1 MLLWRLTAPVGHALG
16 LQNAQCFMLANQ
28 NVYNMRCERLG
39 GSTRV
44 QVLPVANRHLALRCR
59 EDKSKLVHGQD
70 DHSEKRHKTA
80 GEAGWHVSRYLIWAT
95 VPGAQ
100 NIAVANLLN
109 GTCGMCSPLEWAL
122 LTEAEE
128 LPCDNPFVTRFVQ
141 RGLMVNFDERAA
153 LQTLGRAA
161 CAIPQVVS
169 LTICPTMGC
178 NFDCPYC
185 FSTHHGK
192 KMSPQVQDDVV
203 SLAERML
210 DASGAQRLD
219 ITWFGGEPLLAPQII
234 ESLSSRLISLVERR
248 GGTYSASIITNG
260 YLLTQEVA
268 DMLTAAKVEHAQVT
282 IDGIGATHDATRR
295 LADGRPTFDRIVANL
310 RDNKLGFHVHVR
322 CNVYEQNCGEFDNLR
337 AYMER
342 VARASG
348 NNITC
353 FPALVRDN
361 AVADMRGQ
369 QVDLASDADIGDLL
383 VFQRVRHFG
392 PSRGSYCGAHS
403 LWDVGIDEQGRLH
416 KCWEAVDKPA
426 LSFGTAHDW
435 NPADPLATA
444 SPPDNLTKFL
454 NAALPTSD
462 AECLD
467 CVWLPL
473 CAGGC
478 PYRRLFESK
487 ACVAYKDD
495 PQTFVRALYA
505 HMRA

>member
-1 MLLWRLTAPVGHALG
+1 M
-16 LQNAQCFMLANQ
+16 
-28 NVYNMRCERLG
+28 
-39 GSTRV
+39 
-44 QVLPVANRHLALRCR
+44 
-59 EDKSKLVHGQD
+59 VHGQG
-70 DHSEKRHKTA
+70 DHMGERRKTA

-95 VPGAQ
+95 VPGARGV
-100 NIAVANLLN
+100 AVANLFN
-109 GTCGMCSPLEWAL
+109 GTCGICSPIEWAL
-122 LTEAEE
+122 LAEADD
-128 LPCDNPFVTRFVQ
+128 LPRDHPFVARFAR

-161 CAIPQVVS
+161 CAGPQGVS

-185 FSTHHGK
+185 FSAHHGK
-192 KMSPQVQDDVV
+192 AMSRKVQDDVV
-203 SLAERML
+203 SLAQRML
-210 DASGAQRLD
+210 DASGAQVLSV
-219 ITWFGGEPLLAPQII
+219 TWFGGEPLLAPRVI
-234 ESLSSRLISLVERR
+234 ESLSSRLISVAERR

-268 DMLTAAKVEHAQVT
+268 DMLAAAKVQHVQVT
-282 IDGIGATHDATRR
+282 VDGVGAMHDATRR
-295 LADGRPTFDRIVANL
+295 LADGGPTFECIVANL
-310 RDNKLGFHVHVR
+310 RNNKLGFQVHVR
-322 CNVYEQNCGEFDNLR
+322 CNVHENNKGEFDELR

-348 NNITC
+348 NDITC
-353 FPALVRDN
+353 FPALVRNN
-361 AVADMRGQ
+361 AAANMRSQ
-369 QVDLASDADIGDLL
+369 QLDLARGANMGDLL
-383 VFQRVRHFG
+383 VFQQVRHFG
-392 PSRGSYCGAHS
+392 PARGGFCGAHS

-435 NPADPLATA
+435 NPADPIATA
-444 SPPDNLTKFL
+444 ASPDNLTKFL
-454 NAALPTSD
+454 NTAQPTSD

-473 CAGGC
+473 CVGGC

-495 PQTFVRALYA
+495 PQALVRALYA
-505 HMRA
+505 HMRAQN

>member
-1 MLLWRLTAPVGHALG
+1 MM
-16 LQNAQCFMLANQ
+16 C
-28 NVYNMRCERLG
+28 
-39 GSTRV
+39 
-44 QVLPVANRHLALRCR
+44 
-59 EDKSKLVHGQD
+59 GQGD
-70 DHSEKRHKTA
+70 QIEKRHGTA
-80 GEAGWHVSRYLIWAT
+80 GEAGWHVSRYLIWTT
-95 VPGAQ
+95 VPGTQ
-100 NIAVANLLN
+100 GIAVANLFR

-122 LTEAEE
+122 LAEADD
-128 LPCDNPFVTRFVQ
+128 LPCDHPFVTRFVQ
-141 RGLMVNFDERAA
+141 RGLVVNFDERAA

-161 CAIPQVVS
+161 CAIPHGVS

-192 KMSPQVQDDVV
+192 KMSLQVQDDVV
-203 SLAERML
+203 SLAQRML
-210 DASGAQRLD
+210 DASGAKKLSV
-219 ITWFGGEPLLAPQII
+219 TWFGGEPLLAPRVI
-234 ESLSSRLISLVERR
+234 ESLSSRLISLVEQR
-248 GGTYSASIITNG
+248 GGTYNANIITNG

-268 DMLTAAKVEHAQVT
+268 DMLAEAKVQHAQVT
-282 IDGIGATHDATRR
+282 VDGIGATHEATRR
-295 LADGRPTFDRIVANL
+295 LADGSPTFDRIVANL

-322 CNVYEQNCGEFDNLR
+322 CNVYENNRCEFDDLR
-337 AYMER
+337 AFMER

-348 NNITC
+348 NDIAC

-361 AVADMRGQ
+361 AAAGRRGH
-369 QVDLASDADIGDLL
+369 QVDLVRGADMGDLL

-392 PSRGSYCGAHS
+392 PARGSFCGAHS

-435 NPADPLATA
+435 NPADPIATA
-444 SPPDNLTKFL
+444 SSPNNLTKFL
-454 NAALPTSD
+454 NTAQPTSD
-462 AECLD
+462 TECLN

-505 HMRA
+505 QTHAKKETR